1 MNDPQVAILL
11 VVDNPKGVK
20 YGSVTAAPG
29 AQKILAETL
38 RYLNIEPEFTEGE
51 LVALRKD
58 TVIVPNLTGESIENA
73 SGILG
78 GLFLDAT
85 TSPLLQSSEEKMV
98 TDQYPKPGEHVKK
111 GTLIY
116 LYWD

>member
-20 YGSVTAAPG
+20 YGSLTAAPG

-38 RYLNIEPEFTEGE
+38 RYLNIEPEFTEAE
-51 LVALRKD
+51 LASLKKN
-58 TVIVPNLTGESIENA
+58 TVIVPNLTGESVENA
-73 SGILG
+73 AGILG
-78 GLFLDAT
+78 GIFLNTT
-85 TSPLLQSSEEKMV
+85 TSPLLQSAEEKMV
-98 TDQYPKPGEHVKK
+98 SDQYPKPGEQVQR
-111 GTLIY
+111 GTTVY